1 MPTTQS
7 KTRALLA
14 LCLVWGGGAL
24 SGAET
29 IEVAYREAWGYGVV
43 VPVQI
48 QDLGRF
54 EFLLDTGTDLT
65 VVRADL
71 AHRLGLVPTS
81 AVELVTLAGERLV
94 PQATLRGL
102 QLGTVALAP
111 IDVLIHELPAARGR
125 EASLAGILG
134 RNALADL
141 SFTIDHARRRIRLGE
156 PGGEGGITYT
166 QDQGRPIVEALMQCG
181 GEPIRLAVDS
191 GVGGL
196 VLFEGAGRLP
206 VATPDRITATTS
218 LGVVALRAGRL
229 DALCLGSARLRDVR
243 VAVQD
248 RPPGDTRTEDGLL
261 PTSLFARVHFDG
273 RRKTVRF
280 EPW

>member
-1 MPTTQS
+1 M
-7 KTRALLA
+7 
-14 LCLVWGGGAL
+14 
-24 SGAET
+24 
-29 IEVAYREAWGYGVV
+29 IEVQYREAWGYGVV
-43 VPVQI
+43 LPVQI
-48 QDLGRF
+48 QNLGRF
-54 EFLLDTGTDLT
+54 DFLLDTGTDVT

-71 AHRLGLVPTS
+71 AQRLGLVPTS
-81 AVELVTLAGERLV
+81 AVELATLAGQRLV

-102 QLGTVALAP
+102 QLATVALAP
-111 IDVLIHELPAARGR
+111 IEVLIHELPASGGR
-125 EASLAGILG
+125 DASLAGILG

-141 SFTIDHARRRIRLGE
+141 SFTIDHARRRVRLGE
-156 PGGEGGITYT
+156 PAGEGGLTYT
-166 QDQGRPIVEALMQCG
+166 QDQGRPIVEARMQCS
-181 GEPIRLAVDS
+181 GETIRLAVDS